1 MRSYSITLIST
12 NFQNNNQL
20 PRLHCNFLVLML
32 YHITHLECYLLN
44 LYYKLLYIWVRMSKT
59 PNKKLKQTIYTKDK
73 IEPQHIHV
81 HIP

>member
-1 MRSYSITLIST
+1 
-12 NFQNNNQL
+12 
-20 PRLHCNFLVLML
+20 
-32 YHITHLECYLLN
+32 
-44 LYYKLLYIWVRMSKT
+44 MSKT